1 MKSIS
6 WLFLIVLLALSF
18 MIVSCGNDDDDNDD
32 FDPTNMAGVNADVAD
47 WIINITPIDNTDK
60 VNDYMVMVVFT
71 GDNTTIQAS
80 DQAVLKIDGSPLT
93 WMSEMP
99 GYYHTQTDLTPG
111 QTYQMS
117 FWFKNSEKASTSM
130 KLPYN
135 ANANF
140 PETFNP
146 TSATSFDWTLGG
158 NNQYQVAAAQSSKY
172 VSTTEYYSDEYIK
185 TISSSSRSFDVPANA
200 IDTWGTGTTLTLA
213 LYQISYK
220 NVDRIAFMAYQ
231 VIQRVY

>member
-80 DQAVLKIDGSPLT
+80 DQ
-93 WMSEMP
+93 
-99 GYYHTQTDLTPG
+99 
-111 QTYQMS
+111 
-117 FWFKNSEKASTSM
+117 
-130 KLPYN
+130 
-135 ANANF
+135 
-140 PETFNP
+140 
-146 TSATSFDWTLGG
+146 
-158 NNQYQVAAAQSSKY
+158 
-172 VSTTEYYSDEYIK
+172 
-185 TISSSSRSFDVPANA
+185 
-200 IDTWGTGTTLTLA
+200 
-213 LYQISYK
+213 
-220 NVDRIAFMAYQ
+220 
-231 VIQRVY
+231 